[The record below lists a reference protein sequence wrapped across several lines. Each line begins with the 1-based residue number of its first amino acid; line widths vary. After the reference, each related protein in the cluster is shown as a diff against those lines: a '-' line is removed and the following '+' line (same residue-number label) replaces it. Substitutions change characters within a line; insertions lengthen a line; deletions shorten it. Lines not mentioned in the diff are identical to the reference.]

1 MTATLPRRPWWPA
14 LVWLGLMLLM
24 GGWYVQRAVPDLW
37 QRACWLG
44 EWPLEQGCPEH
55 PMRLSSEALPE
66 VFAQHLQS
74 HIGDAHAWTALT
86 AALWMR
92 QDEATPQA
100 LAAAQLLAPHHT
112 TVLLARAETA
122 LQTSDWPVAAQ
133 SLVAL
138 VERGFDPARPSLQAL
153 MRHPVGQQ
161 AVLAEVRPRQRWL
174 DAMLASLDTGT
185 HPAQVLPLVEQGI
198 QLSLLKPGT
207 VLGLVD
213 RLKRANH
220 FADAYTLWV
229 AQRTQVPLGL
239 FNGDFETRALRRGFD
254 WEWPQQAVGKS
265 GMRVQQASA
274 SPDPGQ
280 LLKVEMTGLAA
291 LPVPMVSQVVWLPG
305 QAYQLRGRFMTDTLR
320 SREGLV
326 WALRCAQG
334 GERWASTE
342 PLADTHR
349 RWETFSLDFKVP
361 EVCAGAVRLQLEPQ
375 AAWEARAGMT
385 GILYFD
391 QLAITSDSTG
401 ETP

>member
-1 MTATLPRRPWWPA
+1 MKTLASRRWWTA

-24 GGWYVQRAVPDLW
+24 GTWYVQKAVPDLW

-44 EWPLEQGCPEH
+44 EWPFEQGCETQVFRNDPEAM
-55 PMRLSSEALPE
+55 PEA
-66 VFAQHLQS
+66 FGQHLQA
-74 HIGDAHAWTALT
+74 HVGDAHAWTGLT
-86 AALWMR
+86 AALWLR
-92 QDEATPQA
+92 EDPSTGEALQ
-100 LAAAQLLAPHHT
+100 AAQLLAPYNT
-112 TVLLARAETA
+112 VVLLARADKA
-122 LQTSDWPVAAQ
+122 LNARDWATAAQ
-133 SLVAL
+133 TLVAL
-138 VERGFDPARPSLQAL
+138 VERGHAPARPSLQAL
-153 MRHPVGQQ
+153 MLHPEGQKAVLDQVQPGQQ
-161 AVLAEVRPRQRWL
+161 WL
-174 DAMLASLDTGT
+174 DALLASLAPET
-185 HPAQVLPLVEQGI
+185 HPAQVLPLVEQGM

-213 RLKRANH
+213 RLKRVNH

-229 AQRTQVPLGL
+229 AQRGQVPLGV

-254 WEWPQQAVGKS
+254 WEWPQQAAGKT
-265 GMRVQQASA
+265 GLRVQQASA

-291 LPVPMVSQVVWLPG
+291 LPVPMVSQVLWLPG
-305 QAYQLRGRFMTDTLR
+305 QAYQLRGRFMTDTVR

-334 GERWASTE
+334 GERWASTA

-349 RWETFSLDFKVP
+349 RWQEFSLDFKVP
-361 EVCAGAVRLQLEPQ
+361 EACAGAVRLQLEPQ

-391 QLAITSDSTG
+391 QLAITPESTG

>member
-1 MTATLPRRPWWPA
+1 MTAPLPRRPWWPA
-14 LVWLGLMLLM
+14 WLWLGLMLLM
-24 GGWYVQRAVPDLW
+24 GGWFVNQAVPDLW

-44 EWPLEQGCPEH
+44 EWPFERGCENQVF
-55 PMRLSSEALPE
+55 RNNQEALPE
-66 VFAQHLQS
+66 AFSQHLQA
-74 HIGDAHAWTALT
+74 HVGDAHAWTGLT
-86 AALWMR
+86 AALWVR
-92 QDEATPQA
+92 EDPSTSEA
-100 LAAAQLLAPHHT
+100 LLATQRLAPFNT
-112 TVLLARAETA
+112 VVLLARADKA
-122 LQTSDWPVAAQ
+122 LNASDWPTAAQ
-133 SLVAL
+133 ALVAL
-138 VERGFDPARPSLQAL
+138 VERGHAPAQPSLQAL
-153 MRHPVGQQ
+153 MRHPEGQL
-161 AVLAEVRPRQRWL
+161 AVLAQIQPGQRWL

-185 HPAQVLPLVEQGI
+185 HPAQVLPLVEQGM

-220 FADAYTLWV
+220 FADAYMLWV
-229 AQRTQVPLGL
+229 AQRGQVPLGL

-254 WEWPQQAVGKS
+254 WEWPQQAAGKS

-334 GERWASTE
+334 GERWASTK
-342 PLADTHR
+342 PLADTQR
-349 RWETFSLDFKVP
+349 RWQAFSLDFKVP
-361 EVCAGAVRLQLEPQ
+361 EACAGAVRLQLEPQ

-385 GILYFD
+385 GNLYFD
-391 QLAITSDSTG
+391 QLAIAPESTG

>member
-1 MTATLPRRPWWPA
+1 MKTRASRRWWPV

-24 GGWYVQRAVPDLW
+24 GTWYVQKAVPDLW

-44 EWPLEQGCPEH
+44 EWPFERGCETQVFRNNP
-55 PMRLSSEALPE
+55 EALPE
-66 VFAQHLQS
+66 AFGQHLQA
-74 HIGDAHAWTALT
+74 HVGDAHAWTGLT
-86 AALWMR
+86 AALWVREDPGMG
-92 QDEATPQA
+92 QA
-100 LAAAQLLAPHHT
+100 LQAAQLLAPYNT
-112 TVLLARAETA
+112 VVLLARADQA
-122 LQTSDWPVAAQ
+122 LNARDWPTAAQ
-133 SLVAL
+133 TLVAL
-138 VERGFDPARPSLQAL
+138 VERGHAPARPSLQAL
-153 MRHPVGQQ
+153 MLHPEGQRAVLDQVQPGQQ
-161 AVLAEVRPRQRWL
+161 WL
-174 DAMLASLDTGT
+174 DSLMASLPHET
-185 HPAQVLPLVEQGI
+185 HPTQLLPLVEQGM

-213 RLKRANH
+213 RLKRVNH

-229 AQRTQVPLGL
+229 AQRGQVPLGV

-254 WEWPQQAVGKS
+254 WEWPQQAAGKT
-265 GMRVQQASA
+265 GLRVQQASA

-305 QAYQLRGRFMTDTLR
+305 QDYQLRGRFMTDTLR

-334 GERWASTE
+334 GERWASTA

-349 RWETFSLDFKVP
+349 RWQTFSLDFKVP
-361 EVCAGAVRLQLEPQ
+361 DTCAGAVRLQLEPQ

-391 QLAITSDSTG
+391 QLAIAPESTG

>member
-1 MTATLPRRPWWPA
+1 MKSLATRRWWPA

-24 GGWYVQRAVPDLW
+24 GSWYVQKAVPDLW

-44 EWPLEQGCPEH
+44 EWPFEQGCETQVFRNDP
-55 PMRLSSEALPE
+55 EALPE
-66 VFAQHLQS
+66 AFAQHLQA
-74 HIGDAHAWTALT
+74 HVGDAHAWTGLT
-86 AALWMR
+86 AALWLR
-92 QDEATPQA
+92 EDPSTSEALQ
-100 LAAAQLLAPHHT
+100 AAQLLAPYNT
-112 TVLLARAETA
+112 VVLLARADKA
-122 LQTSDWPVAAQ
+122 LNTRDWPTAAQ
-133 SLVAL
+133 TLVAL
-138 VERGFDPARPSLQAL
+138 VERGHAPARPSLQAL
-153 MRHPVGQQ
+153 MLHPEGQRAVLDQVQPGQQ
-161 AVLAEVRPRQRWL
+161 WL
-174 DAMLASLDTGT
+174 DALLASLPPET
-185 HPAQVLPLVEQGI
+185 HPAQVLPLVEQGM

-213 RLKRANH
+213 RLKRVNH

-229 AQRTQVPLGL
+229 AQRGQVPLGV
-239 FNGDFETRALRRGFD
+239 FNGDFETRALRRAFD

-274 SPDPGQ
+274 SPDPGL

-305 QAYQLRGRFMTDTLR
+305 QSYQLRGRFMTDTLR

-361 EVCAGAVRLQLEPQ
+361 QACAGAVRLQLETH

-391 QLAITSDSTG
+391 QLAIVPESTG